1 MRGYYGLKSRIK
13 ILLLTIVQ
21 NHVKKKMPVLLVDVD
36 YISLFALSSSN
47 VKKDWICKERLQIIR
62 MTLEIDWGIQ
72 IVLTTW
78 YEIAMWLGI
87 VPQALA
93 KLIWIHSLAQ

>member
-47 VKKDWICKERLQIIR
+47 VKKD
-62 MTLEIDWGIQ
+62 
-72 IVLTTW
+72 
-78 YEIAMWLGI
+78 
-87 VPQALA
+87 
-93 KLIWIHSLAQ
+93 